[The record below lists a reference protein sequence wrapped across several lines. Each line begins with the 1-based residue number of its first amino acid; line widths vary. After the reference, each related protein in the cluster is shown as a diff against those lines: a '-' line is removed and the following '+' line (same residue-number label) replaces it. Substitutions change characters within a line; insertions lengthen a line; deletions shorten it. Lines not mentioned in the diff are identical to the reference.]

1 MQTDCGHTGLPR
13 NVIQVCR
20 VILSVPRKEITI
32 QKCSD
37 AVIAFYEV
45 QPVEVLNEDTYHVH
59 YVQVYINTERVH
71 FAIIKLA

>member
-13 NVIQVCR
+13 NIVP
-20 VILSVPRKEITI
+20 PRKEITI

-59 YVQVYINTERVH
+59 YVHVYIKTKRVYC
-71 FAIIKLA
+71 AIIKLA